1 MILTL
6 VQFLNQIRYEGDYK
20 IKWDT
25 GEPLDSYAWIADPAV
40 VIRKSSRTE
49 KVYIEQLSKTFHH
62 FPECTERGWH
72 VISQQR
78 HNWNYPSLLR
88 NKNHFVYWDA
98 MIGRI
103 ISQRLRWKV
112 LADFHFVTALLSAG
126 SCPSWSLSMTE
137 PNSIHGSW
145 AIRMFCPPNFTLG
158 KVDHCQRREHHV
170 LRIVTGVVLRL
181 PFGPGTLSVCLI
193 MSKMQKTEGWHC
205 PSVLNT
211 PKHGRRPVHSAENA
225 INSATTYSATVS
237 TAVVLHT
244 QDKDSRFPVYKDWEE
259 EQLSSIKT
267 GTPTIPAD
275 SSFYI
280 NGSGHRL
287 HKKLRCGIVEG
298 EDMLMKTTIEMD
310 KIKEVANRT
319 EHLYSK
325 IVGDLIAH
333 HRR

>member
-6 VQFLNQIRYEGDYK
+6 VQFLNQIRYEGNYK

-49 KVYIEQLSKTFHH
+49 KVYIEQLSKTFHR

-126 SCPSWSLSMTE
+126 NCPSWSLSTTE
-137 PNSIHGSW
+137 PNPVRSAVEASLS
-145 AIRMFCPPNFTLG
+145 T
-158 KVDHCQRREHHV
+158 VREPFECFAHQIS
-170 LRIVTGVVLRL
+170 LWEKLIIVKG
-181 PFGPGTLSVCLI
+181 GNI
-193 MSKMQKTEGWHC
+193 MSFA
-205 PSVLNT
+205 L
-211 PKHGRRPVHSAENA
+211 
-225 INSATTYSATVS
+225 
-237 TAVVLHT
+237 
-244 QDKDSRFPVYKDWEE
+244 
-259 EQLSSIKT
+259 
-267 GTPTIPAD
+267 
-275 SSFYI
+275 
-280 NGSGHRL
+280 
-287 HKKLRCGIVEG
+287 
-298 EDMLMKTTIEMD
+298 
-310 KIKEVANRT
+310 
-319 EHLYSK
+319 
-325 IVGDLIAH
+325 
-333 HRR
+333 